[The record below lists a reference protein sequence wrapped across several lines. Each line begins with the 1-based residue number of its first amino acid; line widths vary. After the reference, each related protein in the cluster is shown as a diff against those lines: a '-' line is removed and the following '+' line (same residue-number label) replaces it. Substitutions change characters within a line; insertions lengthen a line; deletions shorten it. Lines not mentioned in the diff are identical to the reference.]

1 MDLAEILDTFDAL
14 DDGEDRYRYL
24 IELGKDL
31 PGLPEPERTE
41 ERRVHGCQ
49 SRVWMK
55 ADVADGHLRLA
66 ADSDA
71 FIVRGLIALL
81 LALYDGLPLDEVRAL
96 DPLPTFQR
104 IGLDG
109 QLSMGRRNG
118 LYSMVARIKRLAEA

>member
-31 PGLPEPERTE
+31 PGLPESERTE

-55 ADVADGHLRLA
+55 ADFADGHLRLS

>member
-1 MDLAEILDTFDAL
+1 
-14 DDGEDRYRYL
+14 
-24 IELGKDL
+24 
-31 PGLPEPERTE
+31 
-41 ERRVHGCQ
+41 VHGCQ

-55 ADVADGHLRLA
+55 ADFADGHLRLS

>member
-31 PGLPEPERTE
+31 PGLPESERTE

-55 ADVADGHLRLA
+55 ADFADGRLRLS

-81 LALYDGLPLDEVRAL
+81 LALYDGLPLEEVRAL

>member
-24 IELGKDL
+24 IELGKEL
-31 PGLPEPERTE
+31 PGLPEAERTE
-41 ERRVHGCQ
+41 ERRVLGCQ

-55 ADVADGHLRLA
+55 ADVADGRMHLA

-71 FIVRGLIALL
+71 FIVRGLIAVL
-81 LALYDGLPLDEVRAL
+81 LALYDGLPLAEVRAL

-104 IGLDG
+104 IGLDA

-118 LYSMVARIKRLAEA
+118 LYSMVARVKRLAEA

>member
-31 PGLPEPERTE
+31 PGLPESERTE

-55 ADVADGHLRLA
+55 ADFADGHLRLS

-81 LALYDGLPLDEVRAL
+81 LALYDGLPLEEVRAL